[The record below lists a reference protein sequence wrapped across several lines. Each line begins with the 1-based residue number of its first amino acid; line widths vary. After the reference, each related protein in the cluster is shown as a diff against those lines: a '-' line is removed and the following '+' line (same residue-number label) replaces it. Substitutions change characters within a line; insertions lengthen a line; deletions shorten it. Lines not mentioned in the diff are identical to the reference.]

1 MEKTSLEFQK
11 ALLALD
17 NVVMWDDE
25 DVVAMSENYR
35 SFTELLGKGILLL
48 NENNEPFSGYISA
61 RLMEAICDRYE
72 VSNRLN
78 NPFHATWDKVANA
91 DYRQLILEQVLH
103 YLSTYGREAFG
114 LGAAP
119 VVPTE
124 SFQFPDNQPLP
135 VESLTIMRVV
145 DAEVAN
151 DIVEHTLTTVA
162 APHKNDMVFYSTY
175 CKNTTL
181 SPEKVKSNELRT
193 LLYTMKDLYP
203 EDEDEFVRY
212 LLYRSI
218 GSTLVIKNKKTI
230 KTIKNAMKDEKI
242 ERFVLTGFQ
251 KANLSKLARN
261 FLRLKPIYLAFKTPD
276 TASYINKIRRLA
288 DIYHK
293 PMSDLRVANLSN
305 LFYQGEVEKAKKVI
319 AKMSMRDLIK
329 VRNFVN
335 MNQLCR
341 GSVIEAYNI
350 RNGKIHLEEGKN
362 RTEGLAGAAA
372 MNVMDEA
379 LRQELCN
386 RTRYKLAGKIFF
398 VPSYINYCA
407 PVSEKQFI
415 GNIPYGTKFS
425 FPNTVSL
432 GIFWENYKNKRTDL
446 DLHLTT
452 PSGAFGWNASYRDE
466 ERTVLYSGDM
476 TDATNG
482 AAEAFYTNY
491 SKLDEPYILSVNN
504 FTGELDIPFKFICT
518 ESRFEGYTGGVWG
531 RPVTTCPIDISK
543 TLFPPI
549 DLKFKDTNSQTIGF
563 GRRNVFYFYG
573 GELNSGIIPDRSK
586 YREYMD
592 ALIARTSASMTLR
605 ALLRM
610 AGARVVGESGYEQL
624 TDEEK
629 AQVVDL
635 TPSALTRTTLIDL
648 VDSLDK

>member
-25 DVVAMSENYR
+25 DVVVMSENYR

-48 NENNEPFSGYISA
+48 NASNEPFSGYISA
-61 RLMEAICDRYE
+61 RLVEAICDRYE

-78 NPFHATWDKVANA
+78 NPFHATWDKVAYA
-91 DYRQLILEQVLH
+91 DYRQLIVEQVLH
-103 YLSTYGREAFG
+103 YLSTYGREVFG
-114 LGAAP
+114 LGAAL

-135 VESLTIMRVV
+135 VESLTIMHAV

-162 APHKNDMVFYSTY
+162 APHKNDMEFYSTY

-230 KTIKNAMKDEKI
+230 KTIKKAMKDEKI

-261 FLRLKPIYLAFKTPD
+261 FLRLKPIYLAFKTPN

-305 LFYQGEVEKAKKVI
+305 LFYQGEDEKAKKVI
-319 AKMSMRDLIK
+319 AKMSMRELIK
-329 VRNFVN
+329 VRNFVD
-335 MNQLCR
+335 MNQLCQ

-362 RTEGLAGAAA
+362 RTAGIAGATA
-372 MNVMDEA
+372 MNAMDEA
-379 LRQELCN
+379 LRQEFCN
-386 RTRYKLAGKIFF
+386 RTYRKLASKIFF
-398 VPSYINYCA
+398 IPSYIDYCA

-432 GIFWENYKNKRTDL
+432 GIFWENYKNERTDL

-452 PSGAFGWNASYRDE
+452 PSDSFGWNGSYRDG
-466 ERTVLYSGDM
+466 ERAVLYSGDM

-491 SKLDEPYILSVNN
+491 SKLDEPYIISAYN
-504 FTGELDIPFKFICT
+504 FTGMPDVPFKFICT
-518 ESRFEGYTGGVWG
+518 ESRFEASTRGMCNPSV
-531 RPVTTCPIDISK
+531 TCPIDISK

-563 GRRNVFYFYG
+563 GCRNVFYFYG
-573 GELNSGIIPDRSK
+573 GELNSGIVPDRSK

-592 ALIARTSASMTLR
+592 ALYARTSTFMTLR
-605 ALLRM
+605 ALLCM
-610 AGARVVGESGYEQL
+610 AGARVVNESGYEQL

>member
-25 DVVAMSENYR
+25 DVVAMTENYR

-48 NENNEPFSGYISA
+48 DENNAPFSGYISA
-61 RLMEAICDRYE
+61 RLVEAICDRYE

-91 DYRQLILEQVLH
+91 DYRQLIVEQALH

-124 SFQFPDNQPLP
+124 SFELPDNQPLP
-135 VESLTIMRVV
+135 VESLTLVHVV
-145 DAEVAN
+145 DADVAN

-162 APHKNDMVFYSTY
+162 APHKNDMAFYNTY
-175 CKNTTL
+175 CENTTL
-181 SPEKVKSNELRT
+181 SPEKVKSNELCT
-193 LLYTMKDLYP
+193 LLYTVKDLYP
-203 EDEDEFVRY
+203 EDEDEFIRY
-212 LLYRSI
+212 LIYRSI

-242 ERFVLTGFQ
+242 ARFVLNGFQ
-251 KANLSKLARN
+251 RANLSNLARN
-261 FLRLKPIYLAFKTPD
+261 FLRLKPIYLAFKTPA
-276 TASYINKIRRLA
+276 TAPYINKIRRLA
-288 DIYHK
+288 DTYHK

-305 LFYQGEVEKAKKVI
+305 LFYQGENDKAKKVI
-319 AKMSMRDLIK
+319 EKMSMRELIK
-329 VRNFVN
+329 VYNFAE
-335 MNQLCR
+335 MNR
-341 GSVIEAYNI
+341 MYEGEVIEAYNI

-362 RTEGLAGAAA
+362 RYSGLTGQAA
-372 MNVMDEA
+372 MDTMEHTLV
-379 LRQELCN
+379 QELSN
-386 RTRYKLAGKIFF
+386 RIYRKLAGKIFLI
-398 VPSYINYCA
+398 PSYIDYCA

-415 GNIPYGTKFS
+415 GNVPYGTKVR

-432 GIFWENYKNKRTDL
+432 GIFWENYKNERTDL

-452 PSGAFGWNASYRDE
+452 PSNSFGWNGSYRDG
-466 ERTVLYSGDM
+466 ERAVLYSGDM

-482 AAEAFYTNY
+482 AAEAFYANY
-491 SKLDEPYILSVNN
+491 SKLDELYILSANN
-504 FTGELDIPFKFICT
+504 FTGMPDVPFKFICT
-518 ESRFEGYTGGVWG
+518 ESRFEGSGQRSWNA
-531 RPVTTCPIDISK
+531 PSTCPIDISK
-543 TLFPPI
+543 ILFPPI

-563 GRRNVFYFYG
+563 GRRNAFYFYG
-573 GELNSGIIPDRSK
+573 GELNNGIIPDRSK

-592 ALIARTSASMTLR
+592 ALYARTSTSITLR
-605 ALLRM
+605 TLLLL
-610 AGARVVGESGYEQL
+610 AGARVVSESGYEQL

>member
-1 MEKTSLEFQK
+1 MEKTSLKFQK

-17 NVVMWDDE
+17 NVVMWDDD
-25 DVVAMSENYR
+25 DVVAMTENYR
-35 SFTELLGKGILLL
+35 SFTELLGKGILLID
-48 NENNEPFSGYISA
+48 ENNDPFSGYISA
-61 RLMEAICDRYE
+61 RLVEAICDRYE

-78 NPFHATWDKVANA
+78 NPFHKTWDKVADA
-91 DYRQLILEQVLH
+91 DYSQLVVEQALH
-103 YLSTYGREAFG
+103 YLSTYEREAFG

-124 SFQFPDNQPLP
+124 SFEFPDNQSLP
-135 VESLTIMRVV
+135 VESLTLVRVV
-145 DAEVAN
+145 DADVAN
-151 DIVEHTLTTVA
+151 DIVEHTFTTVA
-162 APHKNDMVFYSTY
+162 APHKNDMVFYNTY
-175 CKNTTL
+175 CENTTL
-181 SPEKVKSNELRT
+181 SPERVKSNELRT
-193 LLYTMKDLYP
+193 LLYTVKDLYP
-203 EDEDEFVRY
+203 ENEDEFIRY
-212 LLYRSI
+212 LLYRTI

-242 ERFVLTGFQ
+242 ARFVLTGFQ
-251 KANLSKLARN
+251 KANLPKLARN

-288 DIYHK
+288 DTYHK

-305 LFYQGEVEKAKKVI
+305 LFYQGEKEKAKKVI
-319 AKMSMRDLIK
+319 EKMSMRELIK
-329 VRNFVN
+329 VHNFAN
-335 MNQLCR
+335 MNRVYR

-350 RNGKIHLEEGKN
+350 RNGKIHLEEGKD
-362 RTEGLAGAAA
+362 RTVGFAGADS
-372 MNVMDEA
+372 MDEF
-379 LRQELCN
+379 LVQELCN
-386 RTRYKLAGKIFF
+386 RTHHKLDGKIFF
-398 VPSYINYCA
+398 IPSYIDYCT
-407 PVSEKQFI
+407 PMSEKQFI
-415 GNIPYGTKFS
+415 GNIPYGTKII
-425 FPNTVSL
+425 FPEKVSL
-432 GIFWENYKNKRTDL
+432 GIFWENYKNERTDL

-452 PSGAFGWNASYRDE
+452 PSNAFGWNGSYRDG

-491 SKLDEPYILSVNN
+491 SELDEPYILSANN
-504 FTGELDIPFKFICT
+504 FTGMPDVPFKFICT
-518 ESRFEGYTGGVWG
+518 GSRFEASTRGMWG
-531 RPVTTCPIDISK
+531 PPATCPIDISK

-549 DLKFKDTNSQTIGF
+549 DLKFKGTNSQTIGF

-592 ALIARTSASMTLR
+592 ALYAHTSTSMTLR
-605 ALLRM
+605 TLLLM
-610 AGARVVGESGYEQL
+610 AGARVVSESGYERL

-635 TPSALTRTTLIDL
+635 SLGMLTRTTLIDL

>member
-1 MEKTSLEFQK
+1 MEKASLEFQK

-25 DVVAMSENYR
+25 DIVAMSENYR

-61 RLMEAICDRYE
+61 RLVEAICDRYE

-91 DYRQLILEQVLH
+91 DYRQLIVEQVLH

-145 DAEVAN
+145 DAEVVN

-203 EDEDEFVRY
+203 EDEDEFIRY

-230 KTIKNAMKDEKI
+230 KAIKNAMKDEKI

-251 KANLSKLARN
+251 KANLPKLAQNN
-261 FLRLKPIYLAFKTPD
+261 FLRLKPIYLAFKTPN

-293 PMSDLRVANLSN
+293 PVSDLRVANLSN
-305 LFYQGEVEKAKKVI
+305 LFYQGENEKAKKVI
-319 AKMSMRDLIK
+319 AKMSMRELIK

-335 MNQLCR
+335 MNQLCQ

-362 RTEGLAGAAA
+362 RTKGLTGAA
-372 MNVMDEA
+372 MNAMDEA
-379 LRQELCN
+379 LRQEFCN
-386 RTRYKLAGKIFF
+386 RTRCKLAGKIFF
-398 VPSYINYCA
+398 IPSYIDYCA

-452 PSGAFGWNASYRDE
+452 LSGAFGWNASYRNE
-466 ERTVLYSGDM
+466 ERSVLYSGDM

-491 SKLDEPYILSVNN
+491 SKLDEPYILSANN
-504 FTGELDIPFKFICT
+504 FTGMPDVPFKFICT
-518 ESRFEGYTGGVWG
+518 KSRFEGYTGGVWG
-531 RPVTTCPIDISK
+531 PPATCPIDISK

-563 GRRNVFYFYG
+563 GCRNVFYFYG

-592 ALIARTSASMTLR
+592 ALYARTSASMTLR
-605 ALLRM
+605 ALLLM
-610 AGARVVGESGYEQL
+610 AGARVVSEIGYEQL

>member
-61 RLMEAICDRYE
+61 RLVKAICDRYE

-91 DYRQLILEQVLH
+91 DYRQLIVEQVLH

-135 VESLTIMRVV
+135 VESLTLVRVV
-145 DAEVAN
+145 DADVAN

-162 APHKNDMVFYSTY
+162 APHKNDMVFYNTY
-175 CKNTTL
+175 CENTTL

-193 LLYTMKDLYP
+193 LLYTVKDLYP
-203 EDEDEFVRY
+203 EDEDEFIRY
-212 LLYRSI
+212 LIYRSI

-242 ERFVLTGFQ
+242 AHFVLNGFQ
-251 KANLSKLARN
+251 KANLSNLARN
-261 FLRLKPIYLAFKTPD
+261 FLRLKPIYLAFKTPA
-276 TASYINKIRRLA
+276 TAPYINKIRRLA
-288 DIYHK
+288 DTYHK

-305 LFYQGEVEKAKKVI
+305 LFYQGENDKAKKVI
-319 AKMSMRDLIK
+319 EKMSMRELIK
-329 VRNFVN
+329 VYNFAE
-335 MNQLCR
+335 MNR
-341 GSVIEAYNI
+341 MYEGEVIEAYNI

-362 RTEGLAGAAA
+362 RYSGLTGQAA
-372 MNVMDEA
+372 MDAMEYTLA
-379 LRQELCN
+379 QELSN
-386 RTRYKLAGKIFF
+386 RIYRKLAGKIFLI
-398 VPSYINYCA
+398 PSYIDYCA

-452 PSGAFGWNASYRDE
+452 PSGAFGWNASYRGT
-466 ERTVLYSGDM
+466 EREVLYSGDM
-476 TDATNG
+476 TDATHG
-482 AAEAFYTNY
+482 AAEAFYANY
-491 SKLDEPYILSVNN
+491 FKLDEPYILSVNN
-504 FTGELDIPFKFICT
+504 YTNEPDVPFKFICT
-518 ESRFEGYTGGVWG
+518 ESRFEASGQRSWNA
-531 RPVTTCPIDISK
+531 PSTCPIDISQ

-563 GRRNVFYFYG
+563 GHRNAFYFYG
-573 GELNSGIIPDRSK
+573 GELNSDIVPDRSK
-586 YREYMD
+586 YREYMN
-592 ALIARTSASMTLR
+592 ALIARTSTSMSLHV
-605 ALLRM
+605 LLIM
-610 AGARVVGESGYEQL
+610 AGARVVSEIGYEQL

-635 TPSALTRTTLIDL
+635 SPGMLIRTTLIDL

>member
-25 DVVAMSENYR
+25 DVVAMTENYR
-35 SFTELLGKGILLL
+35 SFTELLRKGILLL
-48 NENNEPFSGYISA
+48 DEDNAPFSGYISA
-61 RLMEAICDRYE
+61 RLVEAICDRYE

-91 DYRQLILEQVLH
+91 DYRQLVVEQALH

-181 SPEKVKSNELRT
+181 LPEKVKSNELRT

-230 KTIKNAMKDEKI
+230 KTIKNAMKDGNI
-242 ERFVLTGFQ
+242 GRFVLTGFQ

-305 LFYQGEVEKAKKVI
+305 LFYQGENGKVKKVI
-319 AKMSMRDLIK
+319 EKMSMRELIK
-329 VRNFVN
+329 VRNFAH
-335 MNQLCR
+335 MNRICQ

-350 RNGKIHLEEGKN
+350 RNGKIHLEEGKD
-362 RTEGLAGAAA
+362 RTVGFVGAD
-372 MNVMDEA
+372 VMDEV
-379 LRQELCN
+379 LVQELHN
-386 RTRYKLAGKIFF
+386 RICRKLAGKIFF
-398 VPSYINYCA
+398 IPSYIDYDA

-432 GIFWENYKNKRTDL
+432 GIFWENYKNERTDL

-452 PSGAFGWNASYRDE
+452 PSDSFGWNASYRDG

-504 FTGELDIPFKFICT
+504 FTGMPDVPFKFICT
-518 ESRFEGYTGGVWG
+518 ESRFEASTRGMWG
-531 RPVTTCPIDISK
+531 PPATCPIDISK

-549 DLKFKDTNSQTIGF
+549 DLKFKGTNSQTIGF

-592 ALIARTSASMTLR
+592 ALYARTSTSMTLR
-605 ALLRM
+605 TLLFM
-610 AGARVVGESGYEQL
+610 AGARVVSESGYEQL

-635 TPSALTRTTLIDL
+635 TPSVLTRTTLIDL

>member
-11 ALLALD
+11 ALLTLD

-25 DVVAMSENYR
+25 DVVAMTENYR
-35 SFTELLGKGILLL
+35 SFTELLRKGILLL
-48 NENNEPFSGYISA
+48 DENNAPFSGYISA

-91 DYRQLILEQVLH
+91 DYRQLVVEQVLH

-124 SFQFPDNQPLP
+124 NFQFPDNQPLL

-181 SPEKVKSNELRT
+181 FPEKVKSNELRT

-203 EDEDEFVRY
+203 ENEDEFIRY

-230 KTIKNAMKDEKI
+230 KTIKNAMKDGNI
-242 ERFVLTGFQ
+242 ARFVLTGFQ
-251 KANLSKLARN
+251 KANLPKLARN

-305 LFYQGEVEKAKKVI
+305 LFYQGENGKAKKVI
-319 AKMSMRDLIK
+319 EKMSMRELIK
-329 VRNFVN
+329 VRNFAN
-335 MNQLCR
+335 MNRICQ

-350 RNGKIHLEEGKN
+350 RNGKIHLEEGKD
-362 RTEGLAGAAA
+362 RTVGFVGAD
-372 MNVMDEA
+372 VMDEV
-379 LRQELCN
+379 LVQELCN
-386 RTRYKLAGKIFF
+386 RTCRKLAGKIFF
-398 VPSYINYCA
+398 IPSYIDYCA

-432 GIFWENYKNKRTDL
+432 GIFWENYKNERTDL

-452 PSGAFGWNASYRDE
+452 PSDSFGWNGNYRDGK
-466 ERTVLYSGDM
+466 RTVLYSGDM

-491 SKLDEPYILSVNN
+491 SKLDEPYILSANN
-504 FTGELDIPFKFICT
+504 FTGMPDVPFKFICT
-518 ESRFEGYTGGVWG
+518 ESQFEASTRRMWG
-531 RPVTTCPIDISK
+531 PPATCPIDISK

-549 DLKFKDTNSQTIGF
+549 DLKFKGTNSQTIGF

-592 ALIARTSASMTLR
+592 ALYARTSTSMTLR
-605 ALLRM
+605 TLLLM
-610 AGARVVGESGYEQL
+610 AGARVVSESGYEQL

-635 TPSALTRTTLIDL
+635 TPSVLTRTTLIDL

>member
-61 RLMEAICDRYE
+61 RLVEAICDRYE

-91 DYRQLILEQVLH
+91 DYRQLIVEQVLH

-135 VESLTIMRVV
+135 VESLTIMHVV

-151 DIVEHTLTTVA
+151 VIVEHTLTTVA
-162 APHKNDMVFYSTY
+162 APHKNDMVFYNTY
-175 CKNTTL
+175 CENTTL
-181 SPEKVKSNELRT
+181 SPKKVKSNELRT
-193 LLYTMKDLYP
+193 LLYTVKDLYP

-218 GSTLVIKNKKTI
+218 GSTLIIKNKKTI
-230 KTIKNAMKDEKI
+230 KTIKNAMKNEKI
-242 ERFVLTGFQ
+242 AYFVLTGFQ
-251 KANLSKLARN
+251 KANLSNLARN

-305 LFYQGEVEKAKKVI
+305 LFYQGENEKAKKVI
-319 AKMSMRDLIK
+319 AKMSMRELIK
-329 VRNFVN
+329 VRNFVD
-335 MNQLCR
+335 MNQLFQ

-362 RTEGLAGAAA
+362 RTAGITDAA
-372 MNVMDEA
+372 MNAMDEA
-379 LRQELCN
+379 LRQEFCN
-386 RTRYKLAGKIFF
+386 HIRCKLAGKIFF
-398 VPSYINYCA
+398 IPSYINYCA

-452 PSGAFGWNASYRDE
+452 PSISFGWNASYRNE
-466 ERTVLYSGDM
+466 ERAILYSGDM

-491 SKLDEPYILSVNN
+491 SKLDEPYILSANN
-504 FTGELDIPFKFICT
+504 FTGLPDVPFKFICT
-518 ESRFEGYTGGVWG
+518 ESRFEASTRGMCG
-531 RPVTTCPIDISK
+531 PSATCPVDISK

-563 GRRNVFYFYG
+563 GCRNVFYFYG
-573 GELNSGIIPDRSK
+573 GELNSGIVPDRSK

-592 ALIARTSASMTLR
+592 ALYARTSTSMTLR
-605 ALLRM
+605 TLLLL
-610 AGARVVGESGYEQL
+610 AGARVVNEIEYEQL
-624 TDEEK
+624 TDDEK

>member
-11 ALLALD
+11 ALLALN

-25 DVVAMSENYR
+25 DVVAMTENYR

-48 NENNEPFSGYISA
+48 DENNAPFSGYISA
-61 RLMEAICDRYE
+61 RLVEAICDRYE

-91 DYRQLILEQVLH
+91 DYRQLIVEQVLH

-193 LLYTMKDLYP
+193 LLYTVKNLYP

-242 ERFVLTGFQ
+242 ADFVLAGFQ
-251 KANLSKLARN
+251 KANLPKLARN
-261 FLRLKPIYLAFKTPD
+261 FLRLKPIYLAFKTPV
-276 TASYINKIRRLA
+276 TAPYIDKIRRLA
-288 DIYHK
+288 DVYHK

-305 LFYQGEVEKAKKVI
+305 LFCQGEKEKAEKVI
-319 AKMSMRDLIK
+319 KKMSMRELIK
-329 VRNFVN
+329 VRNFAN
-335 MNQLCR
+335 MNRICQ

-350 RNGKIHLEEGKN
+350 RNGKIHLEEGKD
-362 RTEGLAGAAA
+362 RTVGFAGAD
-372 MNVMDEA
+372 VMDEV
-379 LRQELCN
+379 LVQKLCN
-386 RTRYKLAGKIFF
+386 RTNHKLDGKIFF
-398 VPSYINYCA
+398 IPSYIDYCA

-432 GIFWENYKNKRTDL
+432 GIFWENYKNERTDL

-452 PSGAFGWNASYRDE
+452 PSGGFGWNGSYRNG

-482 AAEAFYTNY
+482 AAEAFYANY
-491 SKLDEPYILSVNN
+491 SKLDEPYILSANN
-504 FTGELDIPFKFICT
+504 FTGMPDVPFKFICT
-518 ESRFEGYTGGVWG
+518 ESRFEASTRRMWG
-531 RPVTTCPIDISK
+531 PPATCPIDISK

-563 GRRNVFYFYG
+563 GHRNTFYFYG
-573 GELNSGIIPDRSK
+573 GELNSDIIPDRSK

-592 ALIARTSASMTLR
+592 ALCARTSTSMSLR
-605 ALLRM
+605 VLLLM
-610 AGARVVGESGYEQL
+610 AGARVVTESGYEQL

-635 TPSALTRTTLIDL
+635 SPGALTRTTLIDL

>member
-61 RLMEAICDRYE
+61 RLVEAICDRYE
-72 VSNRLN
+72 VSNQLN

-91 DYRQLILEQVLH
+91 DYRQLIVEQVLH

-124 SFQFPDNQPLP
+124 SFQFPDNQLLP
-135 VESLTIMRVV
+135 VESLTIMHVV

-151 DIVEHTLTTVA
+151 NIVEHTLTTVA

-230 KTIKNAMKDEKI
+230 RTIKNAMKDEKI
-242 ERFVLTGFQ
+242 ARFVLTGFQ

-305 LFYQGEVEKAKKVI
+305 LFYQGEDEKAKKVI
-319 AKMSMRDLIK
+319 EKMSMRELIK
-329 VRNFVN
+329 VRNFVD
-335 MNQLCR
+335 MNQLCQ

-350 RNGKIHLEEGKN
+350 RNGKVHLEEGKN
-362 RTEGLAGAAA
+362 RTEGLTGAD
-372 MNVMDEA
+372 MNAMDEA

-386 RTRYKLAGKIFF
+386 RTRCKLAGKIFF
-398 VPSYINYCA
+398 IPSYIDYCA

-452 PSGAFGWNASYRDE
+452 LSGAFGWNASYRNG

-482 AAEAFYTNY
+482 AAEAFYANY
-491 SKLDEPYILSVNN
+491 SKLDEPYILSANN
-504 FTGELDIPFKFICT
+504 FTGMPDVPFKFICT
-518 ESRFEGYTGGVWG
+518 KSRFEAYTGGVWG
-531 RPVTTCPIDISK
+531 PPATCPIDISK

-573 GELNSGIIPDRSK
+573 GELNMGIIPDRFK

-592 ALIARTSASMTLR
+592 ALYARTSSSMTLR
-605 ALLRM
+605 TLLLM
-610 AGARVVGESGYEQL
+610 AGARVVSESGYEQL

>member
-25 DVVAMSENYR
+25 DIVAMSENYR
-35 SFTELLGKGILLL
+35 SFTELLRKGILLL
-48 NENNEPFSGYISA
+48 NENNDPFSGYISA
-61 RLMEAICDRYE
+61 RLAEAICGRYE

-91 DYRQLILEQVLH
+91 DYRQLIIEQALH

-135 VESLTIMRVV
+135 VESLTIMHVV

-162 APHKNDMVFYSTY
+162 APHKNDMVFYNTY
-175 CKNTTL
+175 CENTTL

-193 LLYTMKDLYP
+193 LLYTVKDLYP
-203 EDEDEFVRY
+203 EDEDEFIRY
-212 LLYRSI
+212 LIYRSI

-242 ERFVLTGFQ
+242 AHFVLNGFQ
-251 KANLSKLARN
+251 KAKLSNLARN
-261 FLRLKPIYLAFKTPD
+261 FLRLKPIYLAFKTPA
-276 TASYINKIRRLA
+276 TAPYINKIRRLA
-288 DIYHK
+288 DTYHK

-305 LFYQGEVEKAKKVI
+305 LFYQGENDKAKKVI
-319 AKMSMRDLIK
+319 EKMSMRELIK
-329 VRNFVN
+329 VYNFAE
-335 MNQLCR
+335 MNR
-341 GSVIEAYNI
+341 MYEGEVIEAYNI

-362 RTEGLAGAAA
+362 RYSGLTGQAA
-372 MNVMDEA
+372 MDAMEYTLA
-379 LRQELCN
+379 QELSN
-386 RTRYKLAGKIFF
+386 RIYRKLAGKIFLI
-398 VPSYINYCA
+398 PSYIDYCA

-415 GNIPYGTKFS
+415 GNIPYGTKFV
-425 FPNTVSL
+425 FPKKVSL
-432 GIFWENYKNKRTDL
+432 GIFWENYKNERTDL

-452 PSGAFGWNASYRDE
+452 PSCSFGWNRSYRGA
-466 ERTVLYSGDM
+466 EREVLYSGDM
-476 TDATNG
+476 TDATHG
-482 AAEAFYTNY
+482 AAEAYYANY
-491 SKLDEPYILSVNN
+491 FKLDEPYILSVNN
-504 FTGELDIPFKFICT
+504 YTGEPDVPFKFICT
-518 ESRFEGYTGGVWG
+518 ESRFEGSGQRSWNA
-531 RPVTTCPIDISK
+531 PSTCPIDISK

-563 GRRNVFYFYG
+563 GHRNVFYFYG
-573 GELNSGIIPDRSK
+573 GELNNSIIPDRSK

-592 ALIARTSASMTLR
+592 ALYARTSTSMTLR
-605 ALLRM
+605 TLLLL
-610 AGARVVGESGYEQL
+610 AGARVVSESGYEQL

-635 TPSALTRTTLIDL
+635 SPGVLTRTTIIDL

>member
-61 RLMEAICDRYE
+61 RLVEAICDRYE
-72 VSNRLN
+72 VSNQLN

-91 DYRQLILEQVLH
+91 DYRQLIVEQVLH

-124 SFQFPDNQPLP
+124 SFQFPDNQLLP
-135 VESLTIMRVV
+135 VESLTIMHVV

-151 DIVEHTLTTVA
+151 NIVEHTLTTVA

-230 KTIKNAMKDEKI
+230 RTIKNAMKDEKI
-242 ERFVLTGFQ
+242 ARFVLTGFQ

-305 LFYQGEVEKAKKVI
+305 LFYQGEDEKAKKVI
-319 AKMSMRDLIK
+319 EKMSMRELIK
-329 VRNFVN
+329 VRNFVD
-335 MNQLCR
+335 MNQLCQ

-350 RNGKIHLEEGKN
+350 RNGKVHLEEGKN
-362 RTEGLAGAAA
+362 RTEGLTGAD
-372 MNVMDEA
+372 MNAMDEA

-386 RTRYKLAGKIFF
+386 RTRCKLAGKIFF
-398 VPSYINYCA
+398 IPSYIDYCA

-452 PSGAFGWNASYRDE
+452 LSGAFGWNASYRNE
-466 ERTVLYSGDM
+466 ERAVLYSGDM

-482 AAEAFYTNY
+482 AAEAFYANY
-491 SKLDEPYILSVNN
+491 SKLDEPYILSANN
-504 FTGELDIPFKFICT
+504 FTGMPDVPFKFICT
-518 ESRFEGYTGGVWG
+518 KSRFEAYTGGVWG
-531 RPVTTCPIDISK
+531 PPATCPIDISK

-573 GELNSGIIPDRSK
+573 GELNMGIIPDRFK

-592 ALIARTSASMTLR
+592 ALYARTSSSMTLR
-605 ALLRM
+605 TLLLM
-610 AGARVVGESGYEQL
+610 AGARVVSESGYEQL

>member
-1 MEKTSLEFQK
+1 
-11 ALLALD
+11 
-17 NVVMWDDE
+17 
-25 DVVAMSENYR
+25 
-35 SFTELLGKGILLL
+35 
-48 NENNEPFSGYISA
+48 
-61 RLMEAICDRYE
+61 
-72 VSNRLN
+72 
-78 NPFHATWDKVANA
+78 
-91 DYRQLILEQVLH
+91 
-103 YLSTYGREAFG
+103 
-114 LGAAP
+114 
-119 VVPTE
+119 
-124 SFQFPDNQPLP
+124 
-135 VESLTIMRVV
+135 
-145 DAEVAN
+145 
-151 DIVEHTLTTVA
+151 
-162 APHKNDMVFYSTY
+162 
-175 CKNTTL
+175 
-181 SPEKVKSNELRT
+181 
-193 LLYTMKDLYP
+193 MKDLYP

-251 KANLSKLARN
+251 KANLSNLARN

-305 LFYQGEVEKAKKVI
+305 LFYQGEDEKAKKVI
-319 AKMSMRDLIK
+319 AKMSMRELIK
-329 VRNFVN
+329 VRNFVD
-335 MNQLCR
+335 MNQLCQ

-362 RTEGLAGAAA
+362 RTAGLTGAAA
-372 MNVMDEA
+372 MNAMDEA
-379 LRQELCN
+379 LCQEFCN
-386 RTRYKLAGKIFF
+386 RTYRKLASKIFF
-398 VPSYINYCA
+398 IPSYINYCA

-452 PSGAFGWNASYRDE
+452 PSNSFGWNASYRDR
-466 ERTVLYSGDM
+466 ERAVLYSGDM

-482 AAEAFYTNY
+482 AAEVFYTNY

-504 FTGELDIPFKFICT
+504 FTGLPDVPFKFICT
-518 ESRFEGYTGGVWG
+518 ESRFEDSTWG
-531 RPVTTCPIDISK
+531 MWNPPDTCPIDISK

-573 GELNSGIIPDRSK
+573 GELNSNIVPDRSK

-592 ALIARTSASMTLR
+592 ALYARTSASMTLR
-605 ALLRM
+605 TLLLM
-610 AGARVVGESGYEQL
+610 AGARVVNEIGYEQL

>member
-61 RLMEAICDRYE
+61 RLVEAICDRYE

-91 DYRQLILEQVLH
+91 DYRQLIVEQVLH

-135 VESLTIMRVV
+135 VESLTIMHVV

-151 DIVEHTLTTVA
+151 DIVEHTLTTVT

-218 GSTLVIKNKKTI
+218 GSTLVIKNKKI
-230 KTIKNAMKDEKI
+230 IRTIKNAMKDEKI
-242 ERFVLTGFQ
+242 EHFVLTGFQ

-319 AKMSMRDLIK
+319 GKMSMRELIK
-329 VRNFVN
+329 VRNFVDV
-335 MNQLCR
+335 NQLFQ

-362 RTEGLAGAAA
+362 RTVSITGTAA
-372 MNVMDEA
+372 MNAMDEA
-379 LRQELCN
+379 LRQEFCN
-386 RTRYKLAGKIFF
+386 RTYRKLAGKIFF
-398 VPSYINYCA
+398 IPSYIDYCA

-452 PSGAFGWNASYRDE
+452 PSGAFGWNASYRNE
-466 ERTVLYSGDM
+466 ERAVLYSGDM

-491 SKLDEPYILSVNN
+491 SKFNEPYILSANN
-504 FTGELDIPFKFICT
+504 FTGMPDVPFKFICT

-531 RPVTTCPIDISK
+531 PPATCPIDISK

-592 ALIARTSASMTLR
+592 ALYARTSTSMTLR
-605 ALLRM
+605 TLLLM
-610 AGARVVGESGYEQL
+610 TGARVVSESGYEQL

>member
-48 NENNEPFSGYISA
+48 NESNEPFSGYISA
-61 RLMEAICDRYE
+61 RLVEAICDRYE

-91 DYRQLILEQVLH
+91 DYRQLIVEQVLH

-135 VESLTIMRVV
+135 VESLTIMHVV

-151 DIVEHTLTTVA
+151 DIVEHTLTTVS

-230 KTIKNAMKDEKI
+230 RTIKNAMKDEEI
-242 ERFVLTGFQ
+242 AHFVLTGFQ

-305 LFYQGEVEKAKKVI
+305 LFYQGEDEKAKKVI
-319 AKMSMRDLIK
+319 EKMSMRELIK
-329 VRNFVN
+329 IRNFVD
-335 MNQLCR
+335 MNQLCQ

-362 RTEGLAGAAA
+362 RTAGLTGADA
-372 MNVMDEA
+372 MNAMDEA
-379 LRQELCN
+379 LRQEFCN
-386 RTRYKLAGKIFF
+386 RTYHKLASKIFF
-398 VPSYINYCA
+398 IPPYINYCA

-452 PSGAFGWNASYRDE
+452 PSNSFGWNASYRDG
-466 ERTVLYSGDM
+466 ERAVLYSGDI

-482 AAEAFYTNY
+482 AAEVFYTNY

-504 FTGELDIPFKFICT
+504 FTGLPDVPFKFICT
-518 ESRFEGYTGGVWG
+518 ESRFEDSTWG
-531 RPVTTCPIDISK
+531 MWNPPDTCPIDISK

-573 GELNSGIIPDRSK
+573 GELNSNIVPDRSK

-592 ALIARTSASMTLR
+592 ALYARTSASMTLR
-605 ALLRM
+605 TLLLM
-610 AGARVVGESGYEQL
+610 AGARVVNEIGYEQL

-635 TPSALTRTTLIDL
+635 TPSVLTRTTLIDL

>member
-25 DVVAMSENYR
+25 DVVAMTENYR

-48 NENNEPFSGYISA
+48 DENNAPFSGYISA
-61 RLMEAICDRYE
+61 RLVEAICDRYE

-78 NPFHATWDKVANA
+78 NPFHAAWDKVANA
-91 DYRQLILEQVLH
+91 DYRQLIVEQALH
-103 YLSTYGREAFG
+103 YLSTYGRESFG

-124 SFQFPDNQPLP
+124 SFELPDNQPLP
-135 VESLTIMRVV
+135 VESLTILRMV

-162 APHKNDMVFYSTY
+162 APHKNDMVFYNTY
-175 CKNTTL
+175 CENTTL
-181 SPEKVKSNELRT
+181 LPEKVKSNELRT
-193 LLYTMKDLYP
+193 LLYTVKNLYP

-230 KTIKNAMKDEKI
+230 KTIKNAMKDNKI
-242 ERFVLTGFQ
+242 EFFVLAGFQ
-251 KANLSKLARN
+251 KANLPKLARN
-261 FLRLKPIYLAFKTPD
+261 FLRLKPIYLAFKTPV

-288 DIYHK
+288 DTYHK

-305 LFYQGEVEKAKKVI
+305 LFYQGENGKAKKVI
-319 AKMSMRDLIK
+319 EKMSMRELIK
-329 VRNFVN
+329 VRNFTN
-335 MNQLCR
+335 MNRIYQ

-350 RNGKIHLEEGKN
+350 RNGKIHLEEGKD
-362 RTEGLAGAAA
+362 RTVGFVGADA
-372 MNVMDEA
+372 MDEV
-379 LRQELCN
+379 LVQELCN
-386 RTRYKLAGKIFF
+386 RTNHKLAGKIFF
-398 VPSYINYCA
+398 IPSYIDYCA

-432 GIFWENYKNKRTDL
+432 GIFWENYKNERTDL

-452 PSGAFGWNASYRDE
+452 PSNAFGWNGSYRDGK
-466 ERTVLYSGDM
+466 RTVLYSGDM

-482 AAEAFYTNY
+482 AAEAFYANY
-491 SKLDEPYILSVNN
+491 SKFDEPYILSANN
-504 FTGELDIPFKFICT
+504 FTGMPDVPFKFICT
-518 ESRFEGYTGGVWG
+518 ESRFEASTRRIWD
-531 RPVTTCPIDISK
+531 PPATCPIDISK

-563 GRRNVFYFYG
+563 GHRNTFYFCG

-592 ALIARTSASMTLR
+592 ALIARTSTSMSLR
-605 ALLRM
+605 VLLLM
-610 AGARVVGESGYEQL
+610 AGARVVTESGYEQL

-629 AQVVDL
+629 ARVVDL

>member
-1 MEKTSLEFQK
+1 MEKTSLDFQK

-25 DVVAMSENYR
+25 DVVAMLENYR

-61 RLMEAICDRYE
+61 RLVEAICDRYE

-91 DYRQLILEQVLH
+91 DYRQLIVEQVLH

-124 SFQFPDNQPLP
+124 NFQFPDNQPLP

-151 DIVEHTLTTVA
+151 DIVEHTLTTVT

-203 EDEDEFVRY
+203 EDEDEFIRY

-230 KTIKNAMKDEKI
+230 KAIKNAMKDEKI
-242 ERFVLTGFQ
+242 ARFVLTGFQ
-251 KANLSKLARN
+251 KANLPKLARN

-305 LFYQGEVEKAKKVI
+305 LFYQGEDEKAKKVI
-319 AKMSMRDLIK
+319 EKMSMRELIK
-329 VRNFVN
+329 VRNFVD
-335 MNQLCR
+335 MNRLFQ

-362 RTEGLAGAAA
+362 RIVGLTGAAA

-379 LRQELCN
+379 LRQEFCN
-386 RTRYKLAGKIFF
+386 RTRCKLAGKIFF
-398 VPSYINYCA
+398 IPSYIDYCA

-452 PSGAFGWNASYRDE
+452 PSGAFGWNASYRNE
-466 ERTVLYSGDM
+466 ERAVLYSGDM

-482 AAEAFYTNY
+482 AAEAFYANY
-491 SKLDEPYILSVNN
+491 SKLDEPYILSANN
-504 FTGELDIPFKFICT
+504 FTGMPDVPFKFICT

-531 RPVTTCPIDISK
+531 PPATCPIDISK

-563 GRRNVFYFYG
+563 GCRNVFYFYG
-573 GELNSGIIPDRSK
+573 GELNSGIVPDRSK

-592 ALIARTSASMTLR
+592 ALYARTSTSMTLR
-605 ALLRM
+605 ALLRT
-610 AGARVVGESGYEQL
+610 AGARVVNEIGYEQL

>member
-61 RLMEAICDRYE
+61 RLVEAICDRYE

-91 DYRQLILEQVLH
+91 DYRQLIVEQVLH

-135 VESLTIMRVV
+135 VESLTIMHVV

-218 GSTLVIKNKKTI
+218 GSTLIIKNKKTI
-230 KTIKNAMKDEKI
+230 KTIKYAMKDEKI

-251 KANLSKLARN
+251 KANLPKLARN

-319 AKMSMRDLIK
+319 EKMSMRELIK
-329 VRNFVN
+329 VFNFVN
-335 MNQLCR
+335 MNRICQ
-341 GSVIEAYNI
+341 GGVIEAYNI

-362 RTEGLAGAAA
+362 RTEGLTNTT
-372 MNVMDEA
+372 MNAMDEA
-379 LRQELCN
+379 LHQEFCN
-386 RTRYKLAGKIFF
+386 HTRRKLAGKIFF
-398 VPSYINYCA
+398 IPSYIDYCA

-452 PSGAFGWNASYRDE
+452 LSGAFGWNASYRNE
-466 ERTVLYSGDM
+466 ERAVLYSGDM

-491 SKLDEPYILSVNN
+491 SKLDEPYILSANN
-504 FTGELDIPFKFICT
+504 FTGMPDVPFKFICT

-531 RPVTTCPIDISK
+531 PPATCPIDISK

-592 ALIARTSASMTLR
+592 ALYARTSTSMTLR
-605 ALLRM
+605 TLLLM
-610 AGARVVGESGYEQL
+610 AGARVVSESGYEQL

>member
-25 DVVAMSENYR
+25 DVVAMTENYR

-48 NENNEPFSGYISA
+48 DENNDPFSGYISA
-61 RLMEAICDRYE
+61 RLVEAICDRYE

-78 NPFHATWDKVANA
+78 NPFHVTWDKVANA
-91 DYRQLILEQVLH
+91 DYRQLIVEQVLH

-124 SFQFPDNQPLP
+124 NFQFPDNQPLP
-135 VESLTIMRVV
+135 MESLTIMHVV

-193 LLYTMKDLYP
+193 LLYTVKNLYP

-230 KTIKNAMKDEKI
+230 KTIKYAMKDGQI
-242 ERFVLTGFQ
+242 ARFVLTGFQ
-251 KANLSKLARN
+251 KANLSKLAQN

-305 LFYQGEVEKAKKVI
+305 LFCQGEKEKAEKVI
-319 AKMSMRDLIK
+319 KKMSMRELIK
-329 VRNFVN
+329 VRNFAN
-335 MNQLCR
+335 MNRICQ

-350 RNGKIHLEEGKN
+350 RNGKIHLEEGKD
-362 RTEGLAGAAA
+362 RTVGFAGAD
-372 MNVMDEA
+372 VMDEV
-379 LRQELCN
+379 LVQELCN
-386 RTRYKLAGKIFF
+386 RTNHKLDGKIFF
-398 VPSYINYCA
+398 IPSYIDYCA

-432 GIFWENYKNKRTDL
+432 GIFWENYKNERTDL

-452 PSGAFGWNASYRDE
+452 PSNAFGWNGSYRNGG
-466 ERTVLYSGDM
+466 RTVLYSGDM

-482 AAEAFYTNY
+482 AAEAFYANY
-491 SKLDEPYILSVNN
+491 SKLDEPYILSANN
-504 FTGELDIPFKFICT
+504 FTRRPDIPFKFICT
-518 ESRFEGYTGGVWG
+518 ESRFEASTQGMWG
-531 RPVTTCPIDISK
+531 PPATCPIDISK

-563 GRRNVFYFYG
+563 GHRNTFYFYG
-573 GELNSGIIPDRSK
+573 GELNDDIIPDRSK

-592 ALIARTSASMTLR
+592 ALYARTSTSMSLR
-605 ALLRM
+605 ILLLM
-610 AGARVVGESGYEQL
+610 AGARVVTERGYEQL

-635 TPSALTRTTLIDL
+635 SPGALTRTTLIDL

>member
-25 DVVAMSENYR
+25 DVVAMTENYR

-48 NENNEPFSGYISA
+48 DENNDPFSGYISA
-61 RLMEAICDRYE
+61 WLVEAICDRYE

-91 DYRQLILEQVLH
+91 DYRQLIVEQVLH

-124 SFQFPDNQPLP
+124 SFQFPDNQSLP
-135 VESLTIMRVV
+135 VESLTIMHVV

-151 DIVEHTLTTVA
+151 DIVEHTLATVA

-193 LLYTMKDLYP
+193 LLYTVKNLYP

-230 KTIKNAMKDEKI
+230 KTIKYAMKDGQI
-242 ERFVLTGFQ
+242 ARFVLTGFQ
-251 KANLSKLARN
+251 KANLSKLAQN

-288 DIYHK
+288 DVYHK

-305 LFYQGEVEKAKKVI
+305 LFCQGEKEKAEKVI
-319 AKMSMRDLIK
+319 KKMSMRELIK
-329 VRNFVN
+329 VRNFAN
-335 MNQLCR
+335 MNRICQ

-362 RTEGLAGAAA
+362 RTVGFAGAD
-372 MNVMDEA
+372 VMDEV
-379 LRQELCN
+379 LVQELCN
-386 RTRYKLAGKIFF
+386 RTNHKLDGKIFF
-398 VPSYINYCA
+398 IPSYIDYCA

-432 GIFWENYKNKRTDL
+432 GIFWENYKNERADL

-452 PSGAFGWNASYRDE
+452 PSGGFGWNGSYRNG

-482 AAEAFYTNY
+482 AAEAFYANY
-491 SKLDEPYILSVNN
+491 SKLDEPYILSANN
-504 FTGELDIPFKFICT
+504 FTGRPDIPFKFICT
-518 ESRFEGYTGGVWG
+518 ESRFKASTQRMWD
-531 RPVTTCPIDISK
+531 PSATCPIDISK

-563 GRRNVFYFYG
+563 GYRNTFYFYG
-573 GELNSGIIPDRSK
+573 GELNNDIIPDRSK

-592 ALIARTSASMTLR
+592 ALYARTSTSMSLR
-605 ALLRM
+605 ILLLM
-610 AGARVVGESGYEQL
+610 AGARVVTESGYEQL

-635 TPSALTRTTLIDL
+635 SPGALTRTTLIDL

>member
-48 NENNEPFSGYISA
+48 DENNEPFSGYISA
-61 RLMEAICDRYE
+61 RLVEAICDRYE

-91 DYRQLILEQVLH
+91 DYRQLVVEQVLH

-230 KTIKNAMKDEKI
+230 KTIKYAMKDEKI
-242 ERFVLTGFQ
+242 ARFVLTGFQ

-305 LFYQGEVEKAKKVI
+305 LFYQGEVKKAKKVI
-319 AKMSMRDLIK
+319 AKMSMRELIK
-329 VRNFVN
+329 VRNFVI
-335 MNQLCR
+335 MNQFYR

-362 RTEGLAGAAA
+362 RTEGLTGAAMDA
-372 MNVMDEA
+372 MDEA
-379 LRQELCN
+379 LYKEFCN
-386 RTRYKLAGKIFF
+386 RTRGKLAGKIFF
-398 VPSYINYCA
+398 IPSYIGYCA

-491 SKLDEPYILSVNN
+491 FKLDEPYILSVNN
-504 FTGELDIPFKFICT
+504 FTGELDTPFKFICT
-518 ESRFEGYTGGVWG
+518 ESRFEASTRGMWG
-531 RPVTTCPIDISK
+531 PPATCPIDISK

-549 DLKFKDTNSQTIGF
+549 DLKFKDTYSQTIGF
-563 GRRNVFYFYG
+563 GCRNVFYFYG
-573 GELNSGIIPDRSK
+573 GELDSSIVPDRSK

-592 ALIARTSASMTLR
+592 ALYARTSISMTLR
-605 ALLRM
+605 TLLHM
-610 AGARVVGESGYEQL
+610 AGARVVSESGYEQL

>member
-48 NENNEPFSGYISA
+48 NENNGPFSGYISA
-61 RLMEAICDRYE
+61 RLVEAICDRYE

-91 DYRQLILEQVLH
+91 DYRQLIVEQALH
-103 YLSTYGREAFG
+103 YLSTYGRESFG

-145 DAEVAN
+145 DADVAN

-162 APHKNDMVFYSTY
+162 APHKNDMVFYNTY
-175 CKNTTL
+175 CMNTTL
-181 SPEKVKSNELRT
+181 LPEKVKSNELRT
-193 LLYTMKDLYP
+193 LLYTVKNLYP

-230 KTIKNAMKDEKI
+230 KTIKHAMKDGQI
-242 ERFVLTGFQ
+242 ARFVLTGFQ

-305 LFYQGEVEKAKKVI
+305 LFYKGEDEKAKKVI
-319 AKMSMRDLIK
+319 EKMSMRELIK
-329 VRNFVN
+329 VRNFTN
-335 MNQLCR
+335 MNRIYQ
-341 GSVIEAYNI
+341 GSVTEAYNI
-350 RNGKIHLEEGKN
+350 RNGKIHLEEGKD
-362 RTEGLAGAAA
+362 RTVSFVGADVMNEVLA
-372 MNVMDEA
+372 
-379 LRQELCN
+379 QELCN
-386 RTRYKLAGKIFF
+386 RTNHKLDGKIFF
-398 VPSYINYCA
+398 IPSYIDYCA

-432 GIFWENYKNKRTDL
+432 GIFWENYKNERTDL

-452 PSGAFGWNASYRDE
+452 PSNAFGWNESYRDG

-482 AAEAFYTNY
+482 AAEAFYANY
-491 SKLDEPYILSVNN
+491 SKLDEPYILSANN
-504 FTGELDIPFKFICT
+504 FTGMPDVPFKFICT
-518 ESRFEGYTGGVWG
+518 ESRFEASTQTMWG
-531 RPVTTCPIDISK
+531 PLATCPIDISK

-563 GRRNVFYFYG
+563 GHKNTFYFYG

-592 ALIARTSASMTLR
+592 ALYARTSTSMSLHV
-605 ALLRM
+605 LLLM
-610 AGARVVGESGYEQL
+610 AGARVVTENGYEQL

-648 VDSLDK
+648 VDSLDR

>member
-1 MEKTSLEFQK
+1 MEKTSLDFQK

-25 DVVAMSENYR
+25 DVVAMSENYH

-61 RLMEAICDRYE
+61 RLVEAICDRYE

-91 DYRQLILEQVLH
+91 DYRQLIVEQVLH

-135 VESLTIMRVV
+135 VESLTIMHVV

-151 DIVEHTLTTVA
+151 DIVEHTLTTVT

-218 GSTLVIKNKKTI
+218 GSTLVIKNKKI
-230 KTIKNAMKDEKI
+230 IRTIKNAMKDEKI
-242 ERFVLTGFQ
+242 EHFVLTGFQ

-319 AKMSMRDLIK
+319 GKMSMRELIK
-329 VRNFVN
+329 VRNFVDV
-335 MNQLCR
+335 NQLFQ

-362 RTEGLAGAAA
+362 RTVSITGTAA
-372 MNVMDEA
+372 MNAMDEA
-379 LRQELCN
+379 LRQEFCN
-386 RTRYKLAGKIFF
+386 RTYRKLAGKIFF
-398 VPSYINYCA
+398 IPSYIDYCA

-452 PSGAFGWNASYRDE
+452 LSGAFGWNASYRNE
-466 ERTVLYSGDM
+466 ERAVLYSGDM

-491 SKLDEPYILSVNN
+491 SKFNEPYILSANN
-504 FTGELDIPFKFICT
+504 FTGMPDVPFKFICT

-531 RPVTTCPIDISK
+531 PPATCPIDISK

-592 ALIARTSASMTLR
+592 ALYARTSTSMTLR
-605 ALLRM
+605 TLLLM
-610 AGARVVGESGYEQL
+610 TGARVVSESGYEQL

>member
-25 DVVAMSENYR
+25 DVVAMTENYR
-35 SFTELLGKGILLL
+35 SFTELLRKGILLL
-48 NENNEPFSGYISA
+48 DENNGPFSGYISV

-78 NPFHATWDKVANA
+78 NPFHATWDKIANA
-91 DYRQLILEQVLH
+91 DYRQLIVEQVLH

-124 SFQFPDNQPLP
+124 NFQFPDNQPLP
-135 VESLTIMRVV
+135 MESLTIMHVV

-181 SPEKVKSNELRT
+181 LPEKVKSNELRT
-193 LLYTMKDLYP
+193 LLYTVKNLYP

-230 KTIKNAMKDEKI
+230 KTIKYAMKDGQI
-242 ERFVLTGFQ
+242 ARFVLTGFQ
-251 KANLSKLARN
+251 KANLPKLARN

-305 LFYQGEVEKAKKVI
+305 LFYQGENGKAKRVI
-319 AKMSMRDLIK
+319 EKMSMRELIK
-329 VRNFVN
+329 VRNFTN
-335 MNQLCR
+335 MNRIYQ

-350 RNGKIHLEEGKN
+350 RNGKIHLEEGKD
-362 RTEGLAGAAA
+362 RTVGFVGAD
-372 MNVMDEA
+372 VMDEV
-379 LRQELCN
+379 LVQELCN
-386 RTRYKLAGKIFF
+386 RTNHKLDGKIFF
-398 VPSYINYCA
+398 IPSYIDYCA

-432 GIFWENYKNKRTDL
+432 GIFWENYKNERTDL

-452 PSGAFGWNASYRDE
+452 PSGGFGWNASYRDGRRE
-466 ERTVLYSGDM
+466 VLYSGDM

-482 AAEAFYTNY
+482 AAEAFYANY
-491 SKLDEPYILSVNN
+491 SKLEEPYILSANN
-504 FTGELDIPFKFICT
+504 FTGMPDVPFKFICT
-518 ESRFEGYTGGVWG
+518 ESRFEASTRRMWD
-531 RPVTTCPIDISK
+531 PPATCPIDISK

-563 GRRNVFYFYG
+563 GHRNTFYFYG
-573 GELNSGIIPDRSK
+573 GELNSDIIPDRSK

-592 ALIARTSASMTLR
+592 ALYARTSTSMFLR
-605 ALLRM
+605 VLLLM
-610 AGARVVGESGYEQL
+610 AGARVVTENGYEQL

-635 TPSALTRTTLIDL
+635 SPGALTRTTLIDL

>member
-25 DVVAMSENYR
+25 DIVAMTENYR

-48 NENNEPFSGYISA
+48 NESNEPFSGYISA
-61 RLMEAICDRYE
+61 RLVEAICDRYE

-91 DYRQLILEQVLH
+91 DYRQLIVEQVLH

-135 VESLTIMRVV
+135 VESLTLVRVV
-145 DAEVAN
+145 DADVAN

-162 APHKNDMVFYSTY
+162 APHKNDMVFYNTY

-193 LLYTMKDLYP
+193 LLYTMKDMYP
-203 EDEDEFVRY
+203 EDEDEFIRY
-212 LLYRSI
+212 LIYRSI

-230 KTIKNAMKDEKI
+230 KTIKNVMEDEKI
-242 ERFVLTGFQ
+242 ARFVLTGFQ
-251 KANLSKLARN
+251 RANLSDLARN
-261 FLRLKPIYLAFKTPD
+261 FLRLKPIYLAFKTPA
-276 TASYINKIRRLA
+276 TGPYINKIRRLA
-288 DIYHK
+288 DTYHK
-293 PMSDLRVANLSN
+293 PMSDLRAANLSN
-305 LFYQGEVEKAKKVI
+305 LFYQGENDKAEKVI
-319 AKMSMRDLIK
+319 EKMSMRELIK
-329 VRNFVN
+329 VYNFVK
-335 MNQLCR
+335 MNQAYQ
-341 GSVIEAYNI
+341 GKVIEAYNI

-362 RTEGLAGAAA
+362 RCSGLTGQAA
-372 MNVMDEA
+372 MDAMEYA
-379 LRQELCN
+379 LDQELCI
-386 RTRYKLAGKIFF
+386 RTKDKLADKIFLI
-398 VPSYINYCA
+398 PSYIYYSA

-415 GNIPYGTKFS
+415 GNIPYGTKFV
-425 FPNTVSL
+425 FPKKVSL
-432 GIFWENYKNKRTDL
+432 GIFWENYKNERTDL

-452 PSGAFGWNASYRDE
+452 PSGSFGWNASYRGT
-466 ERTVLYSGDM
+466 EREVLYSGDM
-476 TDATNG
+476 TDATHG
-482 AAEAFYTNY
+482 AAEAYYANY
-491 SKLDEPYILSVNN
+491 FKLDEPYILSVNN
-504 FTGELDIPFKFICT
+504 YTEEPDVPFKFICT
-518 ESRFEGYTGGVWG
+518 ESRFEGSEQRSWNA
-531 RPVTTCPIDISK
+531 PSTCPIDISK

-573 GELNSGIIPDRSK
+573 GELNSGIIPDRFK

-592 ALIARTSASMTLR
+592 ALIARTSTSMTLR
-605 ALLRM
+605 TLLRM
-610 AGARVVGESGYEQL
+610 AGARVVSESEYEQL
-624 TDEEK
+624 TDDEK

>member
-61 RLMEAICDRYE
+61 RLVEAICDRYE

-91 DYRQLILEQVLH
+91 DYRQLIVEQVLH

-135 VESLTIMRVV
+135 VESLTIMHVV

-151 DIVEHTLTTVA
+151 DIVEHTLTTVT

-218 GSTLVIKNKKTI
+218 GSTLVIKNKKI
-230 KTIKNAMKDEKI
+230 IRTIKNAMKDEKI
-242 ERFVLTGFQ
+242 EHFVLTGFQ

-319 AKMSMRDLIK
+319 GKMSMRELIK
-329 VRNFVN
+329 VRNFVDV
-335 MNQLCR
+335 NQLFQ

-362 RTEGLAGAAA
+362 RTVSITGTAA
-372 MNVMDEA
+372 MNAMDEA
-379 LRQELCN
+379 LRQEFCN
-386 RTRYKLAGKIFF
+386 RTYRKLAGKIFF
-398 VPSYINYCA
+398 IPSYIDYCA

-452 PSGAFGWNASYRDE
+452 PSGAFGWNASYRNE
-466 ERTVLYSGDM
+466 ERAVLYSGDM

-504 FTGELDIPFKFICT
+504 YTGMPDVPFKFICT

-531 RPVTTCPIDISK
+531 PPATCPIDISK

-592 ALIARTSASMTLR
+592 ALYARTSTSMTLR
-605 ALLRM
+605 TLLLM
-610 AGARVVGESGYEQL
+610 TGARVVSESGYEQL

>member
-17 NVVMWDDE
+17 NVVMWDNE
-25 DVVAMSENYR
+25 DVVAMTENYR

-48 NENNEPFSGYISA
+48 DENNAPFSGYISA
-61 RLMEAICDRYE
+61 RLVEAICDRYE

-78 NPFHATWDKVANA
+78 NPFHAAWDKVANA
-91 DYRQLILEQVLH
+91 DYRQLIVEQALH
-103 YLSTYGREAFG
+103 YLSTYGRESFG

-124 SFQFPDNQPLP
+124 SFELPDNQPLP
-135 VESLTIMRVV
+135 VESLTILRMV

-162 APHKNDMVFYSTY
+162 APHKNDMVFYNTY
-175 CKNTTL
+175 CENTTL
-181 SPEKVKSNELRT
+181 LPEKVKSNELRT
-193 LLYTMKDLYP
+193 LLYTVKNLYP

-230 KTIKNAMKDEKI
+230 KTIKNAMKDNKI
-242 ERFVLTGFQ
+242 EFFVLAGFQ
-251 KANLSKLARN
+251 KANLPKLARN
-261 FLRLKPIYLAFKTPD
+261 FLRLKPIYLAFKTPV

-288 DIYHK
+288 DTYHK

-305 LFYQGEVEKAKKVI
+305 LFYQGENGKAKKVI
-319 AKMSMRDLIK
+319 EKMSMRELIK
-329 VRNFVN
+329 VRNFTN
-335 MNQLCR
+335 MNRIYQ

-350 RNGKIHLEEGKN
+350 RNGKIHLEEGKD
-362 RTEGLAGAAA
+362 RTVGFVGADA
-372 MNVMDEA
+372 MDEV
-379 LRQELCN
+379 LVQELCN
-386 RTRYKLAGKIFF
+386 RTNHKLAGKIFF
-398 VPSYINYCA
+398 IPSYIDYCA

-432 GIFWENYKNKRTDL
+432 GIFWENYKNERTDL

-452 PSGAFGWNASYRDE
+452 PSNAFGWNGSYRDGK
-466 ERTVLYSGDM
+466 RTVLYSGDM

-482 AAEAFYTNY
+482 AAEAFYANY
-491 SKLDEPYILSVNN
+491 SKLDEPYILSANN
-504 FTGELDIPFKFICT
+504 FTGMPDVPFKFICT
-518 ESRFEGYTGGVWG
+518 ESRFEASTRTMWG
-531 RPVTTCPIDISK
+531 PLATCPIDISK

-563 GRRNVFYFYG
+563 GHRNTFYFCG

-592 ALIARTSASMTLR
+592 ALIARTSTSMSLR
-605 ALLRM
+605 VLLLM
-610 AGARVVGESGYEQL
+610 AGARVVTESGYEQL

-629 AQVVDL
+629 ARVVDL